1 MSDLGLIDCFCV
13 LTWSAAM
20 QISCKKRI
28 FLHIKELN
36 PYSIF
41 FCSPTWLPLHFLYT
55 NMATVSSWVHDLH
68 KGWFVTIVTV

>member
-36 PYSIF
+36 PYRIF
-41 FCSPTWLPLHFLYT
+41 FLFT
-55 NMATVSSWVHDLH
+55 NMAAVAFFIHQYVHRDVM
-68 KGWFVTIVTV
+68 GTRST

>member
-28 FLHIKELN
+28 FFTYKRVESLQD
-36 PYSIF
+36 F
-41 FCSPTWLPLHFLYT
+41 FLFT
-55 NMATVSSWVHDLH
+55 NMAAVAFFIHQYVHRDVM
-68 KGWFVTIVTV
+68 GTRST